1 MESTLRPLALF
12 IAPMLLQ
19 FSDTINALSDTDQ
32 LREKNIF
39 SFENFSFQ
47 NKIMKI
53 EDFSGKQYPP
63 NRNVSNNMQYFL
75 IVIY

>member
-1 MESTLRPLALF
+1 MALF

-32 LREKNIF
+32 LRDKNIF

-63 NRNVSNNMQYFL
+63 NRNVRNT
-75 IVIY
+75 V